1 MDLENLKTTWQNL
14 NVRVDRLEEENRRTT
29 EALRRNRAK
38 SAQMKLATSY
48 KRTAFVGLLC
58 PLLAPLCVH
67 ILYMPIWVAVIY
79 AAFGLLM
86 AALMLRSYWVTRYSN
101 FMSLPI
107 VEALQNAIRLRRRQN
122 MVTTIGIAG
131 GCIVIATFYI
141 YLEVGI
147 IGFFIG
153 LALGLIIGIKK
164 QLTQREL
171 IREIEDSLRD
181 PD

>member
-1 MDLENLKTTWQNL
+1 
-14 NVRVDRLEEENRRTT
+14 
-29 EALRRNRAK
+29 
-38 SAQMKLATSY
+38 
-48 KRTAFVGLLC
+48 
-58 PLLAPLCVH
+58 
-67 ILYMPIWVAVIY
+67 MPIWVAVIY